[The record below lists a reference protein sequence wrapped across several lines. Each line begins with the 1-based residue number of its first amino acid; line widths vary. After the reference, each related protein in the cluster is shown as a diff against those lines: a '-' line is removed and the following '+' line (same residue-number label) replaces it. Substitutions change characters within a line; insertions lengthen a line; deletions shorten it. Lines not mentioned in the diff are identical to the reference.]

1 MGTSTRPTLLTS
13 PVSAKT
19 FVPLD
24 FSVPTPAYHSP
35 PRRMI
40 WPMLARVSTLL
51 STLGLAQRPATAGKG
66 GRGRGMPRLPSMEV
80 ISAVSSPQTKAP
92 APW

>member
-1 MGTSTRPTLLTS
+1 MGTSTRPTLFTS

-19 FVPLD
+19 LVPLD
-24 FSVPTPAYHSP
+24 FSVPTLACHSL

-66 GRGRGMPRLPSMEV
+66 GRGRGIPRFPSMEV